1 MYYFYLLYKIPH
13 FVELSPPPPSTT
25 DQDRS
30 LAGRHLGVVDPLG
43 QLKLSLALNPNPCK
57 FITFILFIHS
67 NLFFFKNRLTLISVL

>member
-13 FVELSPPPPSTT
+13 FVELSPPPTPSTT

-43 QLKLSLALNPNPCK
+43 Q
-57 FITFILFIHS
+57 
-67 NLFFFKNRLTLISVL
+67 